1 MTDDE
6 KLSETYSFSLRD
18 GLVMGDGQDFHL
30 QPYDEVFVRKS
41 PAYSE
46 QRNVKISG
54 EVNFSGSYAMDNKN
68 YRLSDLVKAAGG
80 LSSLAYAKGARLQ
93 RKLTD
98 EEKKQREVAMKAA
111 QIQLYEESMR
121 SEKTFDM
128 ARADSIQNLKLDL
141 GRYLSRG
148 HQS

>member
-1 MTDDE
+1 MFRRIKNPDAVTDDE

-68 YRLSDLVKAAGG
+68 YRLSDLVKADRRSVFFGIMQ
-80 LSSLAYAKGARLQ
+80 KVRRLQ

-98 EEKKQREVAMKAA
+98 EEK
-111 QIQLYEESMR
+111 
-121 SEKTFDM
+121 
-128 ARADSIQNLKLDL
+128 NN
-141 GRYLSRG
+141 GR
-148 HQS
+148 